1 MWSFM
6 DAREWSYYFT
16 IKKKSLYSGT
26 PQNRNLNKQEFL
38 AMKPNNRLGPEFS
51 ASIFIVYT
59 HKMNPILVKIHAIYI

>member
-1 MWSFM
+1 M

-38 AMKPNNRLGPEFS
+38 ATKPNNRLGPEFS
-51 ASIFIVYT
+51 ASIFIVL
-59 HKMNPILVKIHAIYI
+59 ISW